1 MPAAVGQF
9 AVKRALAD
17 ERTAPA
23 MARGERCYYAVARSL
38 PNGSP
43 MSERRLPELPIDA
56 VLSEVV
62 ERARSAG
69 ALVLQAPPG
78 AGKTTRVPPALL
90 SAGVEG
96 KIVVLE
102 PRRLAARLAA
112 RRIAEESGERVGET
126 VGYEVRFERV
136 VSPATRIELVTEGIL
151 TRRLVGDP
159 ELRGV
164 GAVILDEFHERHLQ
178 GDVALA
184 LLANLRKT
192 TRPDLVLIVM
202 SATLD
207 AGPVAAFLGAPI
219 VSSAGRQYE
228 VAVTYAREADE
239 RPLESQVTS
248 AIRDL
253 LQGGT
258 TGDLLVFLP
267 GAAEIRRAM
276 ERAAPVGDAMGLR
289 LVALHGDLPPDA
301 QDAALKK
308 ADRQKVIFSTN
319 VAETSVTIEGVEA
332 VIDSGLA
339 RVAKYDPWSGRPS
352 LEVARISR
360 ASAAQRAGRA
370 GRLRPGRAVRL
381 YTQGDFEA
389 RPEHDT
395 PEILRADMA
404 EVLLTMRS
412 ARGTDVR
419 QLEWLDPPPEAALRS
434 AEQLLTKLG
443 AQTVEG
449 ALTPLGRQ
457 MLVFALPPR
466 LSKLVIEA
474 AGHGALSEGCT
485 VAAMLAEG
493 RDVFARSW
501 DGADNL
507 ASGADGQSDLS
518 ERLAR
523 IDEATEGGFDRQRA
537 KRLGLVPETVM
548 AVRKGAEQILRACR
562 AAGVRATDTAVGADE
577 AVRRA
582 LLAAF
587 PDRVARRRSAPEGST
602 RLVAS
607 RELLMC
613 GGGTAVLAESSVVR
627 TAPWLVAVEAGDR
640 RGSDPTRRFGPAEK
654 RQTRVWLAS
663 AIEPEWLIDVYPGAV
678 SETAEVSWS
687 AEKERVEAVERMT
700 FDRLVLDERPAG
712 AAADEAAARLLADK
726 ALAAGIGA
734 FAGADDLAR
743 LRRRLDLV
751 AKEAPDWAKRAG
763 MAPLDD
769 TALRE
774 LLVARLAGKRSFA
787 ELREGS
793 LLDEIKAAVGFAA
806 LAELDTLAPEH
817 VTLGGG
823 RRVQVH
829 YEEGRPPWIE
839 SRLQDFFGGA
849 RSPAILSGR
858 LPLVLHLLAPNQ
870 RAVQVTTDLAGFWSR
885 TYPTVRNELMR
896 RYPRHA
902 WPTDPLTATPP
913 DPRGRPRRS

>member
-1 MPAAVGQF
+1 
-9 AVKRALAD
+9 
-17 ERTAPA
+17 
-23 MARGERCYYAVARSL
+23 
-38 PNGSP
+38 
-43 MSERRLPELPIDA
+43 MSERSLPELPIDA

-90 SAGVEG
+90 DAGMEG

-112 RRIAEESGERVGET
+112 RRIAEERGERVGET

-136 VSPATRIELVTEGIL
+136 ISPATRIELVTEGIL
-151 TRRLVGDP
+151 TRRLAGDP

-192 TRPDLVLIVM
+192 RRPELVLIVM

-219 VSSAGRQYE
+219 VSSAGRQYD

-248 AIRDL
+248 AIREL
-253 LQGGT
+253 CQSGT
-258 TGDLLVFLP
+258 TGDVLVFLP

-276 ERAAPVGDAMGLR
+276 ERAASLGDTAGLR

-352 LEVARISR
+352 LEVTRISR

-370 GRLRPGRAVRL
+370 GRLGPGRAQRL

-404 EVLLTMRS
+404 EVLLMLRS
-412 ARGTDVR
+412 SRGADLG
-419 QLEWLDPPPEAALRS
+419 QLAWLDAPPEPALRS
-434 AEQLLTKLG
+434 AEQLLARLG
-443 AQTVEG
+443 AQTADGV
-449 ALTPLGRQ
+449 LTPLGRQ
-457 MLVFALPPR
+457 MLMFGLPPR

-474 AGHGALSEGCT
+474 ARQGALHDGCT

-501 DGADNL
+501 DATDD

-537 KRLGLVPETVM
+537 KRLGLVPESVI
-548 AVRKGAEQILRACR
+548 AVRKGAEQIQRACR
-562 AAGVRATDTAVGADE
+562 AAGVTASEGTASADE

-587 PDRVARRRSAPEGST
+587 PDRVARRRPAPEGST
-602 RLVAS
+602 RMIAS
-607 RELLMC
+607 RDLLLA

-640 RGSDPTRRFGPAEK
+640 RGGDPTRRFGPAEK

-663 AIEPEWLIDVYPGAV
+663 AIEPEWLIDLYPGAV
-678 SETAEVSWS
+678 TETVDVSWS
-687 AEKERVEAVERMT
+687 GERERVDAVERMT
-700 FDRLVLDERPAG
+700 YDRLVLDERPAG
-712 AAADEAAARLLADK
+712 AAADDAAARLLAEK
-726 ALAAGIGA
+726 ALARGIGA
-734 FAGADDLAR
+734 FAGEDAFDR
-743 LRRRLDLV
+743 LTRRLELV
-751 AKEAPDWAKRAG
+751 AKEAPDLAERAG
-763 MAPLDD
+763 IAPLDEA
-769 TALRE
+769 ALRK
-774 LLVARLAGKRSFA
+774 LLGARLAGKRSFA

-793 LLDEIKAAVGFAA
+793 LLDEIKAAVGFSA
-806 LAELDTLAPEH
+806 LAELDRLAPEQ

-829 YEEGRPPWIE
+829 YDEGRPPWIE

-849 RSPAILSGR
+849 RTPTILGGR
-858 LPLVLHLLAPNQ
+858 VPLVLHLLAPNH
-870 RAVQVTTDLAGFWSR
+870 RAVQVTTDLAGFWAR

-902 WPTDPLTATPP
+902 WPTDPLTASPP
-913 DPRGRPRRS
+913 EPRGRPRRP

>member
-1 MPAAVGQF
+1 
-9 AVKRALAD
+9 
-17 ERTAPA
+17 
-23 MARGERCYYAVARSL
+23 
-38 PNGSP
+38 
-43 MSERRLPELPIDA
+43 MSERSLPELPIDA
-56 VLSEVV
+56 VLSEVAR
-62 ERARSAG
+62 RARSAG

-90 SAGVEG
+90 DAGVEG

-112 RRIAEESGERVGET
+112 RRIAEERGERVGDT

-136 VSPATRIELVTEGIL
+136 ISPATRIELVTEGIL
-151 TRRLVGDP
+151 TRRLVSDP

-184 LLANLRKT
+184 LLANLRKS
-192 TRPDLVLIVM
+192 RRRDLVLIVM

-207 AGPVAAFLGAPI
+207 AAPVAAFLGAPI
-219 VSSAGRQYE
+219 VSSAGRQYD
-228 VAVTYAREADE
+228 VAVTYARDADE
-239 RPLESQVTS
+239 RPLESQVVS
-248 AIRDL
+248 AIREL
-253 LQGGT
+253 LQSGT
-258 TGDLLVFLP
+258 TGDVLVFLP

-276 ERAAPVGDAMGLR
+276 ERAAPLGDMAGLK
-289 LVALHGDLPPDA
+289 LVALHGDLAPDA

-308 ADRQKVIFSTN
+308 GDRQKVIFSTN
-319 VAETSVTIEGVEA
+319 VAETSVTIEGVTA
-332 VIDSGLA
+332 VIDSGFA

-370 GRLRPGRAVRL
+370 GRLGPGRAVRL

-404 EVLLTMRS
+404 EVLLMLRS
-412 ARGTDVR
+412 SRAAEAGE
-419 QLEWLDPPPEAALRS
+419 LAWLDAPPESALRS
-434 AEQLLTKLG
+434 AEQLLTRLG
-443 AQTVEG
+443 AQTADG
-449 ALTPLGRQ
+449 ALTALGRQ
-457 MLVFALPPR
+457 MLVFGLPPR

-474 AGHGALSEGCT
+474 ARLGALDDGCT

-501 DGADNL
+501 DGADDGL
-507 ASGADGQSDLS
+507 PGADGQSDLS

-537 KRLGLVPETVM
+537 KRLGLVPESVI
-548 AVRKGAEQILRACR
+548 AVRKGTEQILRACR
-562 AAGVRATDTAVGADE
+562 AAGVRASEGVVNADE

-582 LLAAF
+582 ILAAF
-587 PDRVARRRSAPEGST
+587 PDRVARRRPAAEGST
-602 RLVAS
+602 RLAAG
-607 RELLMC
+607 RELLLS
-613 GGGTAVLAESSVVR
+613 GGGTAVLAETSVVR
-627 TAPWLVAVEAGDR
+627 TAQWLVAVEAGDR
-640 RGSDPTRRFGPAEK
+640 RGGDPTRRFGPAEK

-663 AIEPEWLIDVYPGAV
+663 AIEPEWLIDLYPGAV
-678 SETAEVSWS
+678 SETVEVSWS
-687 AEKERVEAVERMT
+687 AERERVEAVERMT
-700 FDRLVLDERPAG
+700 YDRLVLDERPAG
-712 AAADEAAARLLADK
+712 TAADEAAARLLAEK
-726 ALAAGIGA
+726 ALAAGIAA
-734 FAGADDLAR
+734 FAGTDAFDR
-743 LRRRLDLV
+743 LRRRLELV
-751 AKEAPDWAKRAG
+751 AKEAPDLAERAG
-763 MAPLDD
+763 IAPLDD
-769 TALRE
+769 AALRR
-774 LLVARLAGKRSFA
+774 LLVGRLAGKRSFA

-793 LLDEIKAAVGFAA
+793 LLDEIKAAVGYAA
-806 LAELDTLAPEH
+806 LAELDTLAPEQ

-829 YEEGRPPWIE
+829 YEQGRPPWIE

-849 RSPAILSGR
+849 RTPTILGGR
-858 LPLVLHLLAPNQ
+858 LPLVLHLLAPNH
-870 RAVQVTTDLAGFWSR
+870 RAVQVTTDLAGFWAR

-902 WPTDPLTATPP
+902 WPTDPLTAAPP
-913 DPRGRPRRS
+913 DPRGRPRRHE